1 MSDVDKTREQ
11 TMRNKDLRAYIAQ
24 RMSNSV
30 VTRHFSCSAEEC
42 DDHRKTDSPINEV
55 MEAIE
60 VRLAEAR
67 NAALDDLL
75 EAMPKKYESYA
86 GFADWQEAH
95 NNVIDTVTATIHQ
108 LRSPK
113 KVAD

>member
-1 MSDVDKTREQ
+1 MSDVDKTREHI
-11 TMRNKDLRAYIAQ
+11 MLRAYIAQ

-30 VTRHFSCSAEEC
+30 ATRHFSCSPEEC

-67 NAALDDLL
+67 NAALDDVL
-75 EAMPKKYESYA
+75 EAMPENGYVATDDITDDLEVSWKIQSRVRDK
-86 GFADWQEAH
+86 
-95 NNVIDTVTATIHQ
+95 VTATIHQ
-108 LRSPK
+108 LKSNHE
-113 KVAD
+113 